1 MDTSGTPTSDPRP
14 DRPYHH
20 GDLASALLDA
30 GEVELAEKGVEGFSL
45 RGVAKRAGVSH
56 AAPAHHFGD
65 VEGLLTALATRG
77 FERFVARQQ
86 AFCERARRDPVSQ
99 LEASGVGYVA
109 FALENPALFRLM
121 FGSQR
126 PDFDSDVL
134 GRAAQAAFDALVR
147 RVADVTGNPHPP
159 AKDRAALTDVG
170 TVWALVHG
178 LADLMIGGRMPSL
191 CTLSGKAKDRAVLA
205 IIRRALPARAP
216 AASKG
221 RTRAH
226 G

>member
-1 MDTSGTPTSDPRP
+1 M
-14 DRPYHH
+14 
-20 GDLASALLDA
+20 
-30 GEVELAEKGVEGFSL
+30 
-45 RGVAKRAGVSH
+45 
-56 AAPAHHFGD
+56 
-65 VEGLLTALATRG
+65 
-77 FERFVARQQ
+77 ARQQ
-86 AFCERARRDPVSQ
+86 AFCERARQDPVSQ

-126 PDFDSDVL
+126 PDFDSEVL

-159 AKDRAALTDVG
+159 AKDRA
-170 TVWALVHG
+170 
-178 LADLMIGGRMPSL
+178 
-191 CTLSGKAKDRAVLA
+191 VLA
-205 IIRRALPARAP
+205 IIRRALPATAP

-221 RTRAH
+221 RARAH